1 MPRAGCIVH
10 AGGVGTTAQAMRS
23 GRPMLVVPSSNDQL
37 DHADHVRRL
46 GIAREVHQK
55 CLTVGRAARELER
68 LLRDPSFGRRAES
81 VASQL
86 SREKRCHRR
95 GGRPRTG
102 LRYDGSPRGGLFV
115 TYLHSLVFF
124 VNAKYKCRVLCKVE
138 MSVSTLST
146 GIRLPHEIW
155 VITSV

>member
-23 GRPMLVVPSSNDQL
+23 GRPMPVLPSCNDQL

-55 CLTVGRAARELER
+55 CLTVGRAPRELER

-81 VASQL
+81 VGSRL
-86 SREKRCHRR
+86 SRENGAVAVADALEHACGWSR
-95 GGRPRTG
+95 
-102 LRYDGSPRGGLFV
+102 
-115 TYLHSLVFF
+115 
-124 VNAKYKCRVLCKVE
+124 A
-138 MSVSTLST
+138 
-146 GIRLPHEIW
+146 
-155 VITSV
+155 